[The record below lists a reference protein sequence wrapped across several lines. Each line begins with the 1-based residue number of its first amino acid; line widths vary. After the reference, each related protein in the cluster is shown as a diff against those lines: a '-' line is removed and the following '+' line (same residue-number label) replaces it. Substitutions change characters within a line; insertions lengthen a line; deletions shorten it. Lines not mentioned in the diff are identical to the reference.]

1 MHSGIGSI
9 GTPIGWTGLH
19 GRGVLG
25 DRTNRR
31 LLGWS
36 NKDEVPNATIRFAK
50 EGLSVDD
57 KLTISNVT
65 ESGASVCVFPID
77 ETLE

>member
-1 MHSGIGSI
+1 M
-9 GTPIGWTGLH
+9 GLH
-19 GRGVLG
+19 GCGVLG
-25 DRTNRR
+25 DRTNHRF
-31 LLGWS
+31 LGWS
-36 NKDEVPNATIRFAK
+36 NKDEVPNATIRFAE

-57 KLTISNVT
+57 KPTIPNMT